1 MSVRFNAPPGWDVP
15 SNPQWTPPQE
25 WKPQPWW
32 PPAPEGWVF
41 WVPVDETPAVAAAP
55 ANPVH
60 VNQAAPPAPAEPQS
74 FWSLRM
80 SRDSVIAFGM
90 VLVVL
95 LGLFVWTRWSA
106 GGDERE
112 QRRVEQFTDA
122 GTDVCL
128 KAVRNLFTLPSRV
141 EIPTST
147 RAFPTTVWASQSRDG
162 PTALRVV
169 RVPSSARLLAT
180 TRSPGQRRA
189 RRWARAELQERGLRS
204 GAPPQG
210 APACPDAP
218 RTTSTPSPCNS
229 TTDPPD
235 RPLTG

>member
-1 MSVRFNAPPGWDVP
+1 MTVRFNAPPGWDVP

-147 RAFPTTVWASQSRDG
+147 
-162 PTALRVV
+162 LRVSNYGV
-169 RVPSSARLLAT
+169 GVSVQ
-180 TRSPGQRRA
+180 GRA
-189 RRWARAELQERGLRS
+189 YGVEGGSR
-204 GAPPQG
+204 PFI
-210 APACPDAP
+210 C
-218 RTTSTPSPCNS
+218 TTSSDDGKSWTTPSA
-229 TTDPPD
+229 T
-235 RPLTG
+235 LG